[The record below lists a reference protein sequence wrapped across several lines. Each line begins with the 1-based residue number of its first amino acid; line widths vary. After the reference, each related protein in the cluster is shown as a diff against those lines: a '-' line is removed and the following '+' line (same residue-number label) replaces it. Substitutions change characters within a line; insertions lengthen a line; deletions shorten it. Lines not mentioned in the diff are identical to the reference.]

1 MRKIKSFRMF
11 ETRHWPTAPGHF
23 IPLNSI
29 GCYLDPEDGST
40 YAMLKAGGYEDEPYP
55 SDEYLDE
62 EGEAWEQLSDEEK
75 ALVDSVWKSC
85 EDIVRPAIDWD
96 LISDIKDIALSEEVL
111 DKGFYVRIWARIK
124 LLSDPIVYCEW
135 YGHDKDDVYYQKVF
149 QNDRRILETGNLA
162 GSIEYE
168 VCILRPNGPGA
179 FMPLSQLDPESA
191 MMVRSVMSRLL
202 DMNPGCRISY
212 SKW

>member
-1 MRKIKSFRMF
+1 MIIKSFALF
-11 ETRHWPTAPGHF
+11 EGASVPEVPARF
-23 IPLNSI
+23 ISLRSI
-29 GCYLDPEDGST
+29 GHYMDPEDGST
-40 YAMLKAGGYEDEPYP
+40 YAMLKKGGYEDEPYP

-75 ALVDSVWKSC
+75 AAVNSVWKSC

-149 QNDRRILETGNLA
+149 QNDWRILEAGNLA

-168 VCILRPNGPGA
+168 ICILRPNGPGA
-179 FMPLSQLDPESA
+179 FMPLSQLDPKSV
-191 MMVRSVMSRLL
+191 MIVRSVMSRLL
-202 DMNPGCRISY
+202 DMNPECRLSY
-212 SKW
+212 SRW